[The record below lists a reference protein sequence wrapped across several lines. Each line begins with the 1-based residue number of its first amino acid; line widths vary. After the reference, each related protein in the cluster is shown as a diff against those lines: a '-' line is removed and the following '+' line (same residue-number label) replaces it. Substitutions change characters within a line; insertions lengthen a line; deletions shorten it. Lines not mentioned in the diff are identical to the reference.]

1 MKFSN
6 KLNEFD
12 ILDLLNEY
20 HSELRKLKYKTEYV
34 KRKVAELEGQYEVAK
49 AKKGGRFRVEAQ
61 SADEVAAT
69 GEQGQAV
76 AVVEKRRRGRP
87 AKDKSEKVEVKKRK
101 PYPLSIYDT
110 MILNTL
116 EEAGKAQLS
125 KAIIEAVRVKA
136 IDAGIFETEEKLRSK
151 INQCLVKLTNKRH
164 DLKKVNYKGK
174 GYGYALPVWYDDRGR
189 LRKEFGLK

>member
-34 KRKVAELEGQYEVAK
+34 KKKVSELEEHYETVKLKKGRVRPEYQPAEEAVAGDQTQTSVVAE
-49 AKKGGRFRVEAQ
+49 KK
-61 SADEVAAT
+61 
-69 GEQGQAV
+69 
-76 AVVEKRRRGRP
+76 KRGRP
-87 AKDKSEKVEVKKRK
+87 AKPKVEKTEVKKRK
-101 PYPLSIYDT
+101 PYPLSIWDN
-110 MILNTL
+110 MILGSI

-125 KAIIEAVRVKA
+125 KSIIEAVKVKA
-136 IDAGIFETEEKLRSK
+136 SDAGIFETEEKLRSK

-174 GYGYALPVWYDDRGR
+174 GFGYALPVWYDDRGK

>member
-1 MKFSN
+1 MKFSS

-49 AKKGGRFRVEAQ
+49 AKKGGRIRIEAQ
-61 SADEVAAT
+61 SADDAGVA

-76 AVVEKRRRGRP
+76 VAVEKRRRGRP
-87 AKDKSEKVEVKKRK
+87 AKEKSDKAVSKKRK

-110 MILNTL
+110 MILNSI
-116 EEAGKAQLS
+116 EEAGKALLS
-125 KAIIEAVRVKA
+125 KSIIDAVREKA
-136 IDAGIFETEEKLRSK
+136 IDAGIFETEEKLRAK
-151 INQCLVKLTNKRH
+151 INQCLVKLTNKRN
-164 DLKKVNYKGK
+164 DLKKVNYEGK
-174 GYGYALPVWYDDRGR
+174 GYGYALPVFYDEKGK
-189 LRKEFGLK
+189 LRKEHRLK